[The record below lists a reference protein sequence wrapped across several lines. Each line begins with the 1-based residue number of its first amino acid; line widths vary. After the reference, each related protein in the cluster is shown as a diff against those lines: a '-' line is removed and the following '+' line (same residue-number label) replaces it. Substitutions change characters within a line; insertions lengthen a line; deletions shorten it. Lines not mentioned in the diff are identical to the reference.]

1 MTTLGTSLQRHSPT
15 LDTILM
21 VEKTIKNSD
30 VPPTRTELWNA
41 LPKKVMYQTYKEI
54 LSYLDASGK
63 IMFDEKNRIVWVAAD
78 TPKLRA
84 FFEKSVKLA

>member
-1 MTTLGTSLQRHSPT
+1 MTTLGTSLRRHSPT

-21 VEKTIKNSD
+21 VEKTIKKTN
-30 VPPTRTELWNA
+30 VPQTKTQLWNA

-54 LSYLDASGK
+54 LGYLDASGK

-78 TPKLRA
+78 TPKLKA
-84 FFEKSVKLA
+84 FFDRSVKLA